1 MPHPIRPIRR
11 PRLFAVALGALA
23 LPACTSTYTGP
34 VEVTRFVSE
43 QPAALGQGTIALT
56 VPPEVK
62 NEKARA
68 AFREAVG
75 SELIRLG
82 YTLSGSPESGQEA
95 IIRTRRSQISS
106 DDPRNPVSVGVGG
119 STGSYGSGVGLGI
132 GINLGGGRSG
142 PNVVTDLEVRIS
154 DASGQ
159 SLWEGRAQIPT
170 SVKSPY
176 TDVDVSARTLAA
188 ALFKD
193 FPGGNGETVT
203 LDVDDLNLDSQG
215 PE

>member
-1 MPHPIRPIRR
+1 MSQPHRR
-11 PRLFAVALGALA
+11 TRLIAIALGALA
-23 LPACTSTYTGP
+23 MSACTSTYTGP

-56 VPPEVK
+56 VPEEVR
-62 NEKARA
+62 NERARA

-75 SELIRLG
+75 SELIKLG
-82 YTLSGSPESGQEA
+82 YTLSGTTEGGQEA
-95 IIRTRRSQISS
+95 IIRTRRAQISS
-106 DDPRNPVSVGVGG
+106 DDPRSPVSVGVGG

-142 PNVVTDLEVRIS
+142 PNVVTELEVRIS

-176 TDVDVSARTLAA
+176 SDVDVSARTLAS
-188 ALFKD
+188 ALFQD
-193 FPGGNGETVT
+193 FPGGNGETVIIE
-203 LDVDDLNLDSQG
+203 VEDLNLEAQG
-215 PE
+215 SE